1 MACSPYC
8 CCYYCW
14 RCCFIADVPC
24 FCCFVTDAGGGAVV
38 ELVGLLSLL
47 FVGAVDIVILVVA
60 VAVAIVIVV
69 ALSYISQIWVAQ
81 TIVLK
86 TALLLYGLHH
96 VS

>member
-1 MACSPYC
+1 M
-8 CCYYCW
+8 
-14 RCCFIADVPC
+14 
-24 FCCFVTDAGGGAVV
+24 CCFVTDDGGCGVV
-38 ELVGLLSLL
+38 YLVGLLSLL

-69 ALSYISQIWVAQ
+69 ALSYISQ